1 MAGGQLG
8 QFCNGHC
15 RLEIQSS
22 KAIPALIFSHPS
34 HFGLSV
40 FSDHSYWAQ
49 RRPKTITRQL
59 TFKNIKQCR
68 ETNKVNIFEQTVC
81 RKQVFKETK
90 RKRIIIIMRSFK
102 RIRFDCKKNNVF
114 NYEGLWFF
122 LANSQ
127 RLVSAAIH
135 CTVSV
140 HFNQIQHLIFN
151 F

>member
-68 ETNKVNIFEQTVC
+68 ETNKVNIFNKLYVEN
-81 RKQVFKETK
+81 
-90 RKRIIIIMRSFK
+90 RSL
-102 RIRFDCKKNNVF
+102 KKPR
-114 NYEGLWFF
+114 E
-122 LANSQ
+122 
-127 RLVSAAIH
+127 RE
-135 CTVSV
+135 
-140 HFNQIQHLIFN
+140 
-151 F
+151 